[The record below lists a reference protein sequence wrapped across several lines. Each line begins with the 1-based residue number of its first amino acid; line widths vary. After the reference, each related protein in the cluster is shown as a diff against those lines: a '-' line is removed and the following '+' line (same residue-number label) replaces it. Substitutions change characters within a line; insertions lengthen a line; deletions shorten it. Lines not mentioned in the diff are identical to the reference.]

1 LSTYDWPDT
10 RAWLPNR
17 FEMRVQ
23 PNTRVFTS
31 PYSADLQAIDLLG
44 ERWAVTLSLP
54 PGTDHATGA
63 AREAFFDRLSGPV
76 HKVRIWNF
84 KRPVPLGTLREDGA
98 VASVVN
104 ASAAAVTVRNASSAV
119 VTVRYGT
126 PINTAAIAQLANT
139 ATLCAPPGRTLM
151 AGDHAGLPN
160 GQNVRIM
167 ANAVANGSGQM
178 TIEFMPR
185 ARSAMAAYAGPIVLN
200 KPTVTMV
207 LKGDGVPTP
216 WAPGG
221 VFDGASLDLIESP

>member
-1 LSTYDWPDT
+1 MSTYDWPDQ
-10 RAWLPNR
+10 RGWWPNR

-23 PNTRVFTS
+23 PNTRVFMS
-31 PYSADLQAIDLLG
+31 PYSADTQAIDLLG

-54 PGTDHATGA
+54 PGTSHALGA

-76 HKVRIWNF
+76 HKVRLWNF
-84 KRPVPLGTLREDGA
+84 KRPVPLGTLRDGA
-98 VASVVN
+98 AASVVN

-119 VTVRYGT
+119 VTVRYGQ

-139 ATLCAPPGRTLM
+139 ATLCAKPGVTLEP
-151 AGDHAGLPN
+151 GDHIGLPN

-167 ANAVANGSGQM
+167 ARATANGSGSM
-178 TIEFMPR
+178 SIEFLPR
-185 ARSAMAAYAGPIVLN
+185 ARSAMAAYAGPIVWD
-200 KPTVTMV
+200 KPTLTMV
-207 LKGDGVPTP
+207 LKSDGVPTP